1 MPCRVNISRPF
12 NCVKLGWKKL
22 PLAQAAGRH
31 ASAWAASFGSI
42 YLCMEWDCL
51 RYVVACVWEIEE
63 EDLMSGDGGAGAPVR
78 VAKWLAEDVV
88 DGGDEGVGEVKADD
102 LLGVVLVNGIAGGL
116 MEASIGGGVLLGG
129 RKGLL
134 VSRGCALVR
143 SKWSR
148 QTAPACKHTHGFAV
162 VDVICQRM
170 CCTMTSP
177 LLQAYA

>member
-1 MPCRVNISRPF
+1 M
-12 NCVKLGWKKL
+12 
-22 PLAQAAGRH
+22 
-31 ASAWAASFGSI
+31 
-42 YLCMEWDCL
+42 
-51 RYVVACVWEIEE
+51 EE
-63 EDLMSGDGGAGAPVR
+63 EDLISGDGGAGAPVR

-88 DGGDEGVGEVKADD
+88 DGGDEGVGELKADD
-102 LLGVVLVNGIAGGL
+102 LLGVVLVNGIAGAL

-148 QTAPACKHTHGFAV
+148 QTAPACKHTHDFAV
-162 VDVICQRM
+162 VDVICRHM

-177 LLQAYA
+177 LLQAYACYMGATAYAPERVGTTTFLQTTVFIGNACQMRSSAEAVR